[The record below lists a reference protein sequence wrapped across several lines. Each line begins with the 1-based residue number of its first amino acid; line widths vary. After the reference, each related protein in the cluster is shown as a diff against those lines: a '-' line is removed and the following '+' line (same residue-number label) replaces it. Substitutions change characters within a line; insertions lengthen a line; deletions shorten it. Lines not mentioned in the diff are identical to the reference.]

1 MVWCEDALSME
12 TIDDIIESL
21 ITAGRKN
28 IEESDVDWTTED
40 VGRYQLELANRIK
53 NAITPQFNKTI

>member
-1 MVWCEDALSME
+1 MVWGKDVLSME
-12 TIDDIIESL
+12 TIVDIIESL
-21 ITAGRKN
+21 ITAGSKN

-53 NAITPQFNKTI
+53 NAITLQFNKSI

>member
-1 MVWCEDALSME
+1 MVWGEDALSME

-28 IEESDVDWTTED
+28 IEECDVDWTTED

-53 NAITPQFNKTI
+53 NAITPQFNKSI

>member
-1 MVWCEDALSME
+1 MVWSKDVLSME

-21 ITAGRKN
+21 ITAGNAN
-28 IEESDVDWTTED
+28 IEQCDVDWTTED

-53 NAITPQFNKTI
+53 NAITPQFNKSI